1 MPSLPCYTLGLVF
14 AIRAS
19 LTLRR
24 VYYTSVHAVA
34 VPIAL
39 KALLLASMDLKQLT
53 RAPRLDAMVNLARE
67 RVVESGIP
75 SKWL

>member
-1 MPSLPCYTLGLVF
+1 VF

-19 LTLRR
+19 FTLRR

-39 KALLLASMDLKQLT
+39 KALLLASMDLGQLT